1 MGKRHRRSKADRP
14 ATRRYVANVVRRAR
28 DEVIRAVLFATA
40 STPDAALA
48 ELETEDWRKVGD
60 LADAFVMSQGRTGPN

>member
-1 MGKRHRRSKADRP
+1 MGKRHRRSKANRP
-14 ATRRYVANVVRRAR
+14 VTRRYVANVVRRAR
-28 DEVIRAVLFATA
+28 DEVIRAV
-40 STPDAALA
+40 LA